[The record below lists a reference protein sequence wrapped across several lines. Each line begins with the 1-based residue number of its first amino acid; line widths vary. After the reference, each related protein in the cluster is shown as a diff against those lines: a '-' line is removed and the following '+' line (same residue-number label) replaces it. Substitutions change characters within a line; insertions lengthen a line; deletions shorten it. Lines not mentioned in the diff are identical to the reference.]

1 MEARKLLYLKSP
13 QPSPVLL
20 SEIRSAGWDV
30 QVAKNFDEARSLIES
45 RQFRVGLTL
54 FNTPDAGGP
63 PMDELI
69 YAGNHMEW
77 IALLPPACMQNPSI
91 NRLIREHFYDY
102 HTLPADGP
110 RLLTTLGH
118 ALGMAAIRKSPPLQ
132 QDGCLGEYEM
142 VGTSPAMQALFSGI
156 RKVAGVDAPVLI
168 TGESGTGKELSALA
182 IHERSPRAHGPFVAV
197 NCGALPANLIQ
208 SELFGHEKGAFTGAH
223 QRKIGRIEAAA
234 GGTIFLDEIGDLPLE
249 MQVNLLRFLQ
259 EKTIERVGA
268 HEPITVDVRVIA
280 ATHVDMEK
288 AVAEGRFREDL
299 YYRLHVLDVKVP
311 PLRERQG
318 DIELLAWYFF
328 KKFAAEKRH
337 NVQGFSQEALRIMNS
352 YDWPGN
358 VREMINRIRR
368 AMVMCENRLI
378 TPADL
383 GLERRVAKRQ
393 LVTLEE
399 ARLAAEKEAIQSALK
414 CTRNNVSRAAHE
426 LGVSRVTLYRLME
439 KCGLQ
444 V

>member
-1 MEARKLLYLKSP
+1 MR
-13 QPSPVLL
+13 
-20 SEIRSAGWDV
+20 D
-30 QVAKNFDEARSLIES
+30 
-45 RQFRVGLTL
+45 
-54 FNTPDAGGP
+54 
-63 PMDELI
+63 
-69 YAGNHMEW
+69 
-77 IALLPPACMQNPSI
+77 
-91 NRLIREHFYDY
+91 
-102 HTLPADGP
+102 
-110 RLLTTLGH
+110 
-118 ALGMAAIRKSPPLQ
+118 
-132 QDGCLGEYEM
+132 
-142 VGTSPAMQALFSGI
+142 
-156 RKVAGVDAPVLI
+156 
-168 TGESGTGKELSALA
+168 
-182 IHERSPRAHGPFVAV
+182 
-197 NCGALPANLIQ
+197 
-208 SELFGHEKGAFTGAH
+208 
-223 QRKIGRIEAAA
+223 
-234 GGTIFLDEIGDLPLE
+234 
-249 MQVNLLRFLQ
+249 
-259 EKTIERVGA
+259 
-268 HEPITVDVRVIA
+268 
-280 ATHVDMEK
+280 
-288 AVAEGRFREDL
+288 
-299 YYRLHVLDVKVP
+299 
-311 PLRERQG
+311 RQG